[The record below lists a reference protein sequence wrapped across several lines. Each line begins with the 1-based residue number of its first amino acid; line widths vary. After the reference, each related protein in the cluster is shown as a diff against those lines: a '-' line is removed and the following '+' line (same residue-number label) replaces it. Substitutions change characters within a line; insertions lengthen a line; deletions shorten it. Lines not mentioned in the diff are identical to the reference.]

1 MASMGFPGGSVV
13 KNPPANAGDAGS
25 IPGSG
30 RSLGGR
36 KKWQPTPVFLPG
48 KAHGQRS
55 LVGYSQWGRKELG
68 HILGTKQQWPLCK
81 DLSIRKWTQSRL
93 RPQPSP
99 GSTSPQNL
107 PLQGPTHNQIVPNT
121 EGTFLRA
128 PAAFAPANYSSL
140 EILFPSVHD
149 PHCLASL
156 PPLLLFSL
164 PHLWTTALTSHAS
177 KVMLKILQ
185 ARFQQCVNHEL
196 SDVQAGFRKGR
207 GSGDQIANIHWV
219 AEKAREFQK

>member
-81 DLSIRKWTQSRL
+81 DLSIRKWPQSRL
-93 RPQPSP
+93 RPPPSP

-107 PLQGPTHNQIVPNT
+107 PLPGPNPQPDSAKHRGHFPQGPSS
-121 EGTFLRA
+121 LRA
-128 PAAFAPANYSSL
+128 
-140 EILFPSVHD
+140 
-149 PHCLASL
+149 C
-156 PPLLLFSL
+156 
-164 PHLWTTALTSHAS
+164 
-177 KVMLKILQ
+177 
-185 ARFQQCVNHEL
+185 
-196 SDVQAGFRKGR
+196 
-207 GSGDQIANIHWV
+207 
-219 AEKAREFQK
+219 